1 MKAEGMTDQAHSI
14 TNSFLLVVDKHR
26 TNRIMLLRYLAKLAY
41 AELVAIYPLGDRT
54 LLVVLW
60 AC

>member
-1 MKAEGMTDQAHSI
+1 MTDQAHSI